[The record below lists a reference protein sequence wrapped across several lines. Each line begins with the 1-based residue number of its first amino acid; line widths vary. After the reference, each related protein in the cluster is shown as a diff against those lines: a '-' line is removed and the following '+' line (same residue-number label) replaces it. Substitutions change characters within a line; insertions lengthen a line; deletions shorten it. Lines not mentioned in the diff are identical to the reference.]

1 VDAMEE
7 DRARRGLFYLITFA
21 TVPIFLW
28 ELSLGLWLV
37 VKASS
42 PPPSPSAERCS

>member
-1 VDAMEE
+1 M
-7 DRARRGLFYLITFA
+7 RRTALVAGLFLAAIA

-42 PPPSPSAERCS
+42 PPPSPSAECCR